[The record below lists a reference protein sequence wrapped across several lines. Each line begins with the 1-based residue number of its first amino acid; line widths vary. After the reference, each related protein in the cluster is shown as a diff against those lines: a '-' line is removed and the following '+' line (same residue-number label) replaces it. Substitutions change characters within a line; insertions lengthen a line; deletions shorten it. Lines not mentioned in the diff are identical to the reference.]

1 MDWVKDVQ
9 RMGSEIKESAARRRR
24 GELLGRVEP
33 IFQQE
38 GGRVRSFQV
47 SRWGHQR
54 SQSSLRIGRARG
66 EHGERVGSGRRP
78 ATP

>member
-1 MDWVKDVQ
+1 MDCVQ
-9 RMGSEIKESAARRRR
+9 SGQRLGSEIKESAARRRR

-33 IFQQE
+33 IFQQA

-47 SRWGHQR
+47 SRWGHQQC
-54 SQSSLRIGRARG
+54 QSSLRSGKARG

>member
-1 MDWVKDVQ
+1 MDWVQDAQ
-9 RMGSEIKESAARRRR
+9 RLGSEMKERAARRRR
-24 GELLGRVEP
+24 GELFGRVEP
-33 IFQQE
+33 IFQQA

-54 SQSSLRIGRARG
+54 SQSSLRSGKARG

>member
-1 MDWVKDVQ
+1 MDWVHRSQ
-9 RMGSEIKESAARRRR
+9 RLGSEIKESAARRRR

-33 IFQQE
+33 IFQQP
-38 GGRVRSFQV
+38 GGRVRSVQV

-54 SQSSLRIGRARG
+54 SQSSLRSGKARG

>member
-1 MDWVKDVQ
+1 MDWVQEGQ
-9 RMGSEIKESAARRRR
+9 RLGSEMKERAARRRR

-33 IFQQE
+33 IFQQA

-54 SQSSLRIGRARG
+54 SQSSLSRGSARG
-66 EHGERVGSGRRP
+66 DTEVRVGSGRRP

>member
-1 MDWVKDVQ
+1 MDWVQDAQSV
-9 RMGSEIKESAARRRR
+9 GSEMKERAARRRR

-54 SQSSLRIGRARG
+54 CQSSLRRGSARG
-66 EHGERVGSGRRP
+66 DTEVRVGSARRP